1 MQSRTEPLGSGS
13 AAWLKAHGPWPI
25 DSLPWLVMVS
35 SRVLVTFSVAVKPV
49 QRPALVASPNG
60 NVHYKNSPEY
70 KAYKATLR
78 EACDAALP
86 FLWTPYDKPVEIRMV
101 CQYERPKSRP
111 TATWKDTTPD
121 WDNLAKPVQDAL
133 TGLVFTDD
141 KTVALARVAKVY
153 GLDDRVTV
161 QVRTVD
167 DVEVLDDWMFDP
179 GP

>member
-1 MQSRTEPLGSGS
+1 M
-13 AAWLKAHGPWPI
+13 
-25 DSLPWLVMVS
+25 

-70 KAYKATLR
+70 RAYKATLR
-78 EACDAALP
+78 EACEAELP
-86 FLWTPYDKPVEIRMV
+86 GFWSPYDKPVEIRMV
-101 CQYERPKSRP
+101 CQYQRPKSRP

-141 KTVALARVAKVY
+141 KTVAQARCAKVY
-153 GLDDRVTV
+153 GDEDRVTV
-161 QVRTVD
+161 QVRTVEG
-167 DVEVLDDWMFDP
+167 VEVLDDWMLEEGRQDR
-179 GP
+179 G